1 MTLYRCTKRLKT
13 VDGVIHEVGSIVDLT
28 GVDESGAVAQD
39 AVVLA
44 TQPTQPTLPKLQQ
57 ERAQIDQQIAT
68 MEHEGGA

>member
-28 GVDESGAVAQD
+28 GVDESGALAQD
-39 AVVLA
+39 AVVLEA
-44 TQPTQPTLPKLQQ
+44 QPTQPTLPELQQ